1 MITGKTGSGKTALIN
16 GLVGKEVGK
25 EGEGYGSMTPH
36 IEAKELTCEGALVKI
51 WDTPGLQDGTDDE
64 DRYLQ
69 EMKKNCSNCDLYIY
83 CLSMRQNRLDAS
95 EIRAIQKL
103 TETFGKDFWGKV
115 LFVLTFANEVAANCP
130 MGSDEE
136 KHFTDKMNAWHA
148 KLVQTLKK
156 CGVKEEVA
164 DKIEVIPAGYSKP
177 LKSHPNPWKLPGIP
191 NWFHNFWYKCA
202 ATMAEKAG
210 PGNVVGAAAG
220 RGAIYSIVKTL
231 RS

>member
-115 LFVLTFANEVAANCP
+115 LFVLTFANEVEASCP
-130 MGSDEE
+130 IGSDEE
-136 KHFTDKMNAWHA
+136 FFFTDKMNAWHA